1 MAKFKP
7 YNPDQVI
14 MLPVSLQNQIVPGSL
29 EHTINELV
37 ENHIDLSLF
46 DHRYKNDAT
55 GAHAINPKILL
66 KIILFAY
73 SRGLISSRQMEHAC
87 RENATFMAL
96 CSGFYPDHSTIA
108 SFVSSMQDEIE
119 SVFCN
124 ILLVCDELDL
134 LGGTH
139 FSLDGVK
146 LSANV
151 SKEWSGTF
159 DELKHKRDKLQ
170 QKLERALAEHIQT
183 DQQPELEL
191 EHQKKRERRLQL
203 QVERLNR
210 FIENEKPKIGS
221 EGKEIQS
228 NAVDNQSVKMPTS
241 HGVLQGY
248 NAQALVDSK
257 HQVILAAEAFS
268 SQDHENLE
276 PMIKGGKKNAIAI
289 GKSEAF
295 FQEKQLTADSNYH
308 SFEALSFCKNENI
321 DAYIPDI
328 QFRKRDQRFA
338 DQQRFKGGLH
348 STKSQA
354 DPFTAADFSFDPA
367 DQVYICPQ
375 GKQLTCHARNQTNRY
390 RTYDIYHARQ
400 EDCAAC
406 PLRAHCLSKADSSR
420 RYLSVLVDSQ
430 PPNVIDEMKA
440 KIDAHDGKKIYA
452 RRLGIVEPVFA
463 NICVQKRMDRF
474 TLRSKLKVDIQWTCT
489 RFALVHNI
497 GKIHNFGTIQ

>member
-7 YNPDQVI
+7 YNSDQVT
-14 MLPVSLQNQIVPGSL
+14 MLPISLQNQIVPGSL

-46 DHRYKNDAT
+46 DSRYKNDAT
-55 GAHAINPKILL
+55 GAYAINPKILL
-66 KIILFAY
+66 KIILLAY
-73 SRGLISSRQMEHAC
+73 SRGLISSRQMERAC

-96 CSGFYPDHSTIA
+96 CSGYFPDHSTIA
-108 SFVSSMQDEIE
+108 GFVSSMQNQIE

-124 ILLVCDELDL
+124 ILLVCDELGL

-170 QKLERALAEHIQT
+170 HKLEQVLAEHLQT

-191 EHQKKRERRLQL
+191 ERQKKRERQLQL
-203 QVERLNR
+203 QVERLNQ

-221 EGKEIQS
+221 ESKEIQS

-241 HGVLQGY
+241 HGVVQGY

-276 PMIKGGKKNAIAI
+276 PMIKGAKKTPSPSEKVMPSSRKNSSLPTATTTLSSLSPCARPKTSMLISPISSSENGTNALLTSSASRTASSPNNHNPAKRPPSLPLISPLILSTRFTFAPRGSSSPAMPATKRTAIAPTI
-289 GKSEAF
+289 STSLVRKIVLPAP
-295 FQEKQLTADSNYH
+295 QE
-308 SFEALSFCKNENI
+308 
-321 DAYIPDI
+321 P
-328 QFRKRDQRFA
+328 
-338 DQQRFKGGLH
+338 G
-348 STKSQA
+348 
-354 DPFTAADFSFDPA
+354 
-367 DQVYICPQ
+367 V
-375 GKQLTCHARNQTNRY
+375 
-390 RTYDIYHARQ
+390 
-400 EDCAAC
+400 
-406 PLRAHCLSKADSSR
+406 
-420 RYLSVLVDSQ
+420 
-430 PPNVIDEMKA
+430 
-440 KIDAHDGKKIYA
+440 
-452 RRLGIVEPVFA
+452 
-463 NICVQKRMDRF
+463 
-474 TLRSKLKVDIQWTCT
+474 
-489 RFALVHNI
+489 
-497 GKIHNFGTIQ
+497 

>member
-7 YNPDQVI
+7 YNPDQEI

-46 DHRYKNDAT
+46 DRRYKNDTT
-55 GAHAINPKILL
+55 GAHAINPKILF
-66 KIILFAY
+66 KIILLAY
-73 SRGLISSRQMEHAC
+73 SRGLINSRQMERAC
-87 RENATFMAL
+87 RENAAFMAL
-96 CSGFYPDHSTIA
+96 CSGYFPDHSTIA

-119 SVFCN
+119 NVFCN
-124 ILLVCDELDL
+124 ILLVCDELGL
-134 LGGTH
+134 LGDTH

-170 QKLERALAEHIQT
+170 QKLEQVLAEHIQT

-203 QVERLNR
+203 QVERLNQ

-241 HGVLQGY
+241 HGVIQGY

-257 HQVILAAEAFS
+257 HQVILAAEAFA

-276 PMIKGGKKNAIAI
+276 PMIKGRKKTPSPSEKVRPSSR
-289 GKSEAF
+289 KSSSL
-295 FQEKQLTADSNYH
+295 LTATTTPS
-308 SFEALSFCKNENI
+308 SLSPSAKTKTSMLISPISSSANGTNVLLTNSASRTAPIHPKHRYPRRILSLPLTSLSIQTSKCI
-321 DAYIPDI
+321 DVH
-328 QFRKRDQRFA
+328 
-338 DQQRFKGGLH
+338 KGKH
-348 STKSQA
+348 
-354 DPFTAADFSFDPA
+354 
-367 DQVYICPQ
+367 
-375 GKQLTCHARNQTNRY
+375 
-390 RTYDIYHARQ
+390 
-400 EDCAAC
+400 
-406 PLRAHCLSKADSSR
+406 
-420 RYLSVLVDSQ
+420 
-430 PPNVIDEMKA
+430 
-440 KIDAHDGKKIYA
+440 
-452 RRLGIVEPVFA
+452 
-463 NICVQKRMDRF
+463 
-474 TLRSKLKVDIQWTCT
+474 
-489 RFALVHNI
+489 
-497 GKIHNFGTIQ
+497 

>member
-46 DHRYKNDAT
+46 DRRYKNDAT
-55 GAHAINPKILL
+55 GAHAIHPKILL

-73 SRGLISSRQMEHAC
+73 SRGLISSRQTPALACGASVERAC

-96 CSGFYPDHSTIA
+96 CSGHFPDHSTIA
-108 SFVSSMQDEIE
+108 SFVSSMQNEIE

-124 ILLVCDELDL
+124 ILLVCDDLDL

-170 QKLERALAEHIQT
+170 QKLEQVLVEHIQT
-183 DQQPELEL
+183 DRQPVLEL
-191 EHQKKRERRLQL
+191 EHKKKREKRLQL
-203 QVERLNR
+203 QVERLNQ

-241 HGVLQGY
+241 HGVVQGY

-276 PMIKGGKKNAIAI
+276 PIIKGAKKNAIAI
-289 GKSEAF
+289 GKNDSF
-295 FQEKQLTADSNYH
+295 FQKKQLTADSNYH
-308 SFEALSFCKNENI
+308 SFEALSFCKIENI

-338 DQQRFKGGLH
+338 DSMPFGYQQRFKDGSHL
-348 STKSQA
+348 SKSQA
-354 DPFTAADFSFDPA
+354 SQAVPFTAADFSFDPA
-367 DQVYICPQ
+367 NQVYICPQ

-400 EDCAAC
+400 EDCADC
-406 PLRAHCLSKADSSR
+406 PLRARCLSKADSSR
-420 RYLSVLVDSQ
+420 RYLSVQVDNQ
-430 PPNVIDEMKA
+430 PPNVIDEMKT
-440 KIDAHDGKKIYA
+440 KIDSPQGKKIYA

-474 TLRSKLKVDIQWTCT
+474 TLRS
-489 RFALVHNI
+489 
-497 GKIHNFGTIQ
+497 